1 MRQKR
6 PPMRMCTGCGE
17 MKPKKDLVRVVKAP
31 DAKDENG
38 QVLAAGGVSLDLT
51 GRKPGRGAYVCRNAA
66 CLKAARKARR
76 FEKAFS
82 CQIPSEVYDR
92 LLSLLGLARR
102 AGRLS
107 LGNDPVLSSMEE
119 GKAKLVLVCP
129 DLSQRTLKGIESRAE
144 AFGVPLVTIE
154 QTMDQVS
161 MSLGKR
167 CGVLALNDEGFAR
180 KALTLTKT
188 NGEDLI
194 I

>member
-1 MRQKR
+1 M
-6 PPMRMCTGCGE
+6 
-17 MKPKKDLVRVVKAP
+17 
-31 DAKDENG
+31 N
-38 QVLAAGGVSLDLT
+38 
-51 GRKPGRGAYVCRNAA
+51 
-66 CLKAARKARR
+66 
-76 FEKAFS
+76 
-82 CQIPSEVYDR
+82 DR

-119 GKAKLVLVCP
+119 GKAKLVQIDEDGNVSTVVECTP